1 MRTSNRVFLVVN
13 LLIGAFLLGSM
24 SSQSVSASESNAIS
38 ACANKSSGAL
48 RISSKCTKS
57 EKPITWGKTGP
68 KGDSAYIQT
77 KVVTIHYIGDGK
89 NLLSPC
95 GDGQETFS
103 SMFGYKAK
111 TYDGWFSGIKDLDW
125 ANLTSNGKWIQNP
138 YCEITLKVIQ

>member
-57 EKPITWGKTGP
+57 ERPITWNQTGVAGPTGP
-68 KGDSAYIQT
+68 TGAKGSDAYVIT
-77 KVVTIHYIGDGK
+77 KLVTIRYIGDGTS
-89 NLLSPC
+89 LTPC
-95 GDGQETFS
+95 GDGKS
-103 SMFGYKAK
+103 SLFGTAT
-111 TYDGWFSGIKDLDW
+111 TY
-125 ANLTSNGKWIQNP
+125 ANWQYGSVFLTNRFNWQSNP
-138 YCEITLKVIQ
+138 YCSITLRVVQ